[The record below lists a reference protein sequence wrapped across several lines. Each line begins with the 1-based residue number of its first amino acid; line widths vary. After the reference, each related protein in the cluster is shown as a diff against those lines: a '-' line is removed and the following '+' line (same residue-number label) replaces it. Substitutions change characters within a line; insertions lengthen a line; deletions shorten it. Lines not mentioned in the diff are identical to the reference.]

1 VPKKVTV
8 KRLTFEVALRHV
20 LNQEGGVSN
29 DPNDAGGLTKR
40 GISTSFYQGLVKN
53 KGYKNKLVTELTNAE
68 IEAIYRKW
76 FWEASGANRIENPAL
91 ALQVFDFAVN
101 ASVTTAS
108 RFFNNG
114 NTTPLAYNK
123 ARIKFYK
130 SRLKC
135 PIYCDGWIARANRT
149 YQKGLELS

>member
-1 VPKKVTV
+1 VTV
-8 KRLTFEVALRHV
+8 KRLTFEVAINHV
-20 LNQEGGVSN
+20 LNQEGGISN

-40 GISTSFYQGLVKN
+40 GISTSFYKGLVKN
-53 KGYKNKLVTELTNAE
+53 KGYKNKLVTELTDAE
-68 IEAIYRKW
+68 IVAIYRKW

-101 ASVTTAS
+101 ASVTKAS
-108 RFFNNG
+108 RLFNNG
-114 NTTPLAYNK
+114 NTTPLAYKK
-123 ARIKFYK
+123 ARIRFYK
-130 SRLKC
+130 SRRKC